1 MSGYEIYP
9 VYFRIEIQTTNIL
22 GGSPPNDGFIDHL
35 TIPMY
40 GQLTNFPSTLALSRA
55 KCRANYRYLQLINNL
70 SETQSIAHVLDRN
83 NGGATEDAP
92 GTVYE
97 LTVSYSR
104 PNDIYTRNELF
115 GVPGDPTEFDEIL
128 YDEDAVQRQA
138 IRTFCFDYVTNSQLP
153 KDPLTS
159 ANQGYEWIS
168 EVLNVGGSTLVGT
181 IDSKINTLLASVT
194 VTKIPNT
201 FNP

>member
-9 VYFRIEIQTTNIL
+9 IYFRVEILTTNIL
-22 GGSPPNDGFIDHL
+22 GGSAPDDGFIDHL

-40 GQLTNFPSTLALSRA
+40 GQLSNFPSTLDLSRA

-70 SETQSIAHVLDRN
+70 SETQSITHVLDRD
-83 NGGATEDAP
+83 NGGATEDSP
-92 GTVYE
+92 GSYYN

-115 GVPGDPTEFDEIL
+115 GVVGDPTEFDEIL
-128 YDEDAVQRQA
+128 YDEEAVKRQA
-138 IRTFCFDYVTNSQLP
+138 IRTFCFDYTTNSQLP
-153 KDPLTS
+153 KDPLTPS
-159 ANQGYEWIS
+159 NQGYEWIN
-168 EVLNVGGSTLVGT
+168 EILIVGGSTLVGT
-181 IDSKINTLLASVT
+181 LASKINTLLASVT
-194 VTKIPNT
+194 VTKIPST